1 MKLWELLTEL
11 PYVEDTRGD
20 MNTEIRAITSSSRE
34 KTDKGLFFDNAQM
47 YDPKYGWWYYMRTPN
62 VQYSFLQRVMT
73 AYGSVSFTYANNDI
87 VGIRPLIN
95 LSADTPVTDVGVEE
109 MLYRIG

>member
-1 MKLWELLTEL
+1 
-11 PYVEDTRGD
+11 
-20 MNTEIRAITSSSRE
+20 
-34 KTDKGLFFDNAQM
+34 
-47 YDPKYGWWYYMRTPN
+47 
-62 VQYSFLQRVMT
+62 MT